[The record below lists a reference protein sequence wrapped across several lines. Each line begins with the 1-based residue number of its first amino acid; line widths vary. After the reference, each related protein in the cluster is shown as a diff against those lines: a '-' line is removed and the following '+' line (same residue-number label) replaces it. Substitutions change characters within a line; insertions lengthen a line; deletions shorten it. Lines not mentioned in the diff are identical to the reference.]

1 MAGEAEQPGARAGY
15 LVACGPS
22 ITGPYP
28 GLHEALQ
35 AAAEKCRTRAVI
47 IRGVVVAVLDREDL
61 AGLRAVGQ
69 RAGVAGEAA
78 GAGAARPGQ
87 EAAEEAAAAAAAAV
101 VLDQMFKTFAEILDR
116 ELRGEPLV
124 FHEVLGRGID
134 RPVKVSERVYQQ
146 PARDDYDVLKL
157 LEELSSKHS
166 LVIFFTGDKRLA
178 SQARSIPGVRV
189 VYLPPGEAP
198 GKEQAIKLMVKAI
211 REALASSSRRG

>member
-1 MAGEAEQPGARAGY
+1 MAGEAERPGTRVGY

-35 AAAEKCRTRAVI
+35 AAAKRCGSRAVI

-61 AGLRAVGQ
+61 SGLRA
-69 RAGVAGEAA
+69 AGRGGAGGEAEAQAEGEAA
-78 GAGAARPGQ
+78 AG
-87 EAAEEAAAAAAAAV
+87 AAAAV

-124 FHEVLGRGID
+124 FHEVLGRGIE
-134 RPVKVSERVYQQ
+134 RPVRVSERVYQQ

-198 GKEQAIKLMVKAI
+198 GKEQAIKWMVKAI
-211 REALASSSRRG
+211 REALASSRRG